1 MSPGSVLRDLPL
13 NSFVRVADLP
23 GPVGAAYNAVSR
35 AAARG
40 DLVKVSRGL
49 YFKGIP
55 TRYGMTKPD
64 AETVA
69 RAALEADG
77 VGPAGVSAAR
87 ALGLTTQVP
96 TMPEMAVTGPVST
109 AIKGV
114 KLHRRNNMERRS
126 LNYLEIAVLEVLRD
140 WEFTVESGWPG
151 LIQSA
156 AKLVKEGRVRPDRL
170 RAAASREPN
179 PKVRDGV
186 RILMDAGA

>member
-1 MSPGSVLRDLPL
+1 
-13 NSFVRVADLP
+13 
-23 GPVGAAYNAVSR
+23 
-35 AAARG
+35 
-40 DLVKVSRGL
+40 
-49 YFKGIP
+49 
-55 TRYGMTKPD
+55 MTKPD